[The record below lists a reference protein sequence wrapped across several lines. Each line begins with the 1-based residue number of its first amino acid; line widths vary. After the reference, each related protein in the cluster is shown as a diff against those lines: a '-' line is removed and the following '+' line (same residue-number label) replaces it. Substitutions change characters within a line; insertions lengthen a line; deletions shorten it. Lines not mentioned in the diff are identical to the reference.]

1 MCPPFRTCPKR
12 EAVPSCEGLSS
23 GGDGMDLHSADAL
36 EPLRI
41 PTFPVELLYL
51 HKTSVALM
59 LEHGANC

>member
-1 MCPPFRTCPKR
+1 MR
-12 EAVPSCEGLSS
+12 SCEGLSS
-23 GGDGMDLHSADAL
+23 SGGPGGDGMDLNSSDAL